1 LLEDSVVDMVNVF
14 HNEGKKGVHNPFHL
28 NEILQGDCLFSKV

>member
-1 LLEDSVVDMVNVF
+1 MVNVF

-28 NEILQGDCLFSKV
+28 DKILKGDCLFSNE